1 MFKLDG
7 KTIEELYRES
17 TCEVSKSVL
26 RIRLMAG
33 EPWGKAKKLRNF
45 VVCGKKYRSLWELSK
60 ETLPLLTY
68 QQLAYRVCVLKLSPD
83 DAVYHVLDWVEGK
96 RETGKAVKRQRTS
109 CRSVCA
115 LSRMN
120 PSS

>member
-7 KTIEELYRES
+7 KTIDELYRES

-45 VVCGKKYRSLWELSK
+45 VCCGMKYRNLWELSK

-83 DAVYHVLDWVEGK
+83 NAVYHVLDWVEGK